1 VLLARRPED
10 GLARRDRLELAL
22 GAADTA
28 LAFEHR
34 KDLRHRRR
42 MADDAA
48 ACREPEDRSLDCVR
62 RSQRRNRD
70 SLQKL
75 FARGESGLGVETKA
89 FHSAAR
95 YAILAPMR
103 RVGSV
108 VGLLLGL
115 LCTSAQAAPPT
126 SFPTHVY
133 APYFETWTTDS
144 LTTTAQRSSARYFT
158 LAFLETLSKTSC
170 TLAWNGSRNDPVSN
184 GRYLTDGDV
193 ASLRAL
199 GGDVIPSFGGWSA
212 DQGGTEIADS
222 CKDVETIAQAYEG
235 VITRYDVTRLDMDVE
250 GRSLNRTD
258 GIDRR
263 NKALKLVQDWAAA
276 QRRPFQVSYTL
287 PTSASGLEPTG
298 LAILQNAITNG
309 TRVDLVNIMA
319 FDYYDRVTSDMGTA
333 AVNAADGTVA
343 QLRSIGLNAE
353 IGITLMPGL
362 DDYPKKT
369 ENTTLAHAQRVLD
382 YAEANGVNTVSI
394 WAIQRDNGG
403 CPGVTG
409 SNSCSG
415 IVQNTWD
422 FTHMLQPF
430 TG

>member
-1 VLLARRPED
+1 
-10 GLARRDRLELAL
+10 
-22 GAADTA
+22 
-28 LAFEHR
+28 
-34 KDLRHRRR
+34 
-42 MADDAA
+42 
-48 ACREPEDRSLDCVR
+48 
-62 RSQRRNRD
+62 
-70 SLQKL
+70 
-75 FARGESGLGVETKA
+75 
-89 FHSAAR
+89 
-95 YAILAPMR
+95 MR
-103 RVGSV
+103 RVG
-108 VGLLLGL
+108 LLAALVLGL
-115 LCTSAQAAPPT
+115 LPASTQAATALPA
-126 SFPTHVY
+126 HVY

-144 LTTTAQRSSARYFT
+144 LTTTAQQSGARYFT

-170 TLAWNGSRNDPVSN
+170 TLAWDGNKSDPVTKN
-184 GRYLTDGDV
+184 RYAADIGT
-193 ASLRAL
+193 LRSTL

-222 CKDVETIAQAYEG
+222 CKDVDAIAAAYED

-263 NKALKLVQDWAAA
+263 NKALKLVQQWAAA
-276 QRRPFQVSYTL
+276 QARPFQVSYTL

-298 LAILQNAITNG
+298 VAILQNALANG
-309 TRVDLVNIMA
+309 TRVDVVNIMA
-319 FDYYDRVTSDMGTA
+319 FDYYDRVTTDMGAA
-333 AVNAADGTVA
+333 AVAAANGTA
-343 QLRSIGLNAE
+343 TQLQDIGLSAQ

-369 ENTTLAHAQRVLD
+369 EKTTVVPDAQAVLD
-382 YAEANGVNTVSI
+382 YAKANGVNTLSI

-422 FTHMLQPF
+422 FTHLLQPF

>member
-1 VLLARRPED
+1 
-10 GLARRDRLELAL
+10 
-22 GAADTA
+22 
-28 LAFEHR
+28 
-34 KDLRHRRR
+34 
-42 MADDAA
+42 
-48 ACREPEDRSLDCVR
+48 
-62 RSQRRNRD
+62 
-70 SLQKL
+70 
-75 FARGESGLGVETKA
+75 
-89 FHSAAR
+89 
-95 YAILAPMR
+95 MR
-103 RVGSV
+103 RVG
-108 VGLLLGL
+108 LLAALVLGL
-115 LCTSAQAAPPT
+115 LPASARAATALPA
-126 SFPTHVY
+126 HVY

-144 LTTTAQRSSARYFT
+144 LTTTAQQSGARYFT
-158 LAFLETLSKTSC
+158 LAFLETLSKSSC
-170 TLAWNGSRNDPVSN
+170 TLAWDGNKSDPVTKN
-184 GRYLTDGDV
+184 RY
-193 ASLRAL
+193 ASDIGTLRSTL

-222 CKDVETIAQAYEG
+222 CKDVNTIAAAYED

-276 QRRPFQVSYTL
+276 QGRPFQVSYTL

-298 LAILQNAITNG
+298 VAILQNAIANG
-309 TRVDLVNIMA
+309 TRVDVVNIMA
-319 FDYYDRVTSDMGTA
+319 FDYYDRVTTDMGTA
-333 AVNAADGTVA
+333 AVDAANGTATQLQDIGMNA
-343 QLRSIGLNAE
+343 Q

-369 ENTTLAHAQRVLD
+369 EKTTLQHAQTVLD
-382 YAEANGVNTVSI
+382 YARANGVNTLSI

-422 FTHMLQPF
+422 FTHLLQPF